1 MPFPTTHPALERALE
16 QHGYVEPTPVQAA
29 VLGEPDTRDL
39 LVSAQTGSGKTVAFG
54 LALARGLLGEAPHF
68 GRAEAPLAL
77 VIAPTRELALQVSRE
92 LEWLFAHAGARVA
105 TCVGGMDPRAERR
118 ALQAGTHVAVG
129 TPGRLRDHIE
139 RGALDL
145 SALKVVVLDEAD
157 EMLDLG
163 FREDLEEILDSTP
176 TERRTL
182 LFSATIAKEIAT
194 LARRYQRDAV
204 RIDTLRRD
212 EAHGDIEYR
221 AIRVAPNEIEHA
233 VVNLLRYFESPGA
246 LVFCN
251 TRERVRHLHSAL
263 RERGFSAV
271 ALSGEMTQKERSDA
285 LQALRDGHARACV
298 ATDVAARGLDLPDLG
313 LVIHADLPV
322 NKAGLLHRSGR
333 TGRAGKKGTSVLV
346 VPYNKRRFTERLLD
360 SASIDAG
367 WSGPPLA
374 DEIRAKDQ
382 QRLLDDPI
390 LTEPASEE
398 DLTLARRILADS
410 SPEVVATALIRLH
423 RQRLPEPEDL
433 FDDVRDTGQI
443 IPSARPRGGT
453 AYDPMQEGPAGLR
466 PSHSP
471 GGVGSEWFRMPIG
484 RQNNADPKWLI
495 PLICRLGHVT
505 KKDIGQIRIFD
516 RETKFEIIAETEAR
530 FRQAVKGA
538 AEGDIRIEP
547 AAAPPA
553 ADRPRGPRPPPNSG
567 PNSGPQ
573 AGLHPAARPGPRP
586 GGPRPPGGPKPYAHP
601 HGAKPQGGKPKRR
614 PN

>member
-1 MPFPTTHPALERALE
+1 MPFPATHPALERALE
-16 QHGYVEPTPVQAA
+16 QQGYLEPTPVQAA
-29 VLGEPDTRDL
+29 VLRETDDRDL

-54 LALARGLLGEAPHF
+54 LALARGILGEAERF

-92 LEWLFAHAGARVA
+92 LTWLYAQAGARVA

-118 ALQAGTHVAVG
+118 ALQAGAHVVVG

-145 SALKVVVLDEAD
+145 SALEVVVLDEAD

-176 TERRTL
+176 TTRRTL
-182 LFSATIAKEIAT
+182 LFSATIAKEIAN
-194 LARRYQRDAV
+194 LARRYQKDAV

-221 AIRVAPNEIEHA
+221 AIRVAPGEIEHA

-251 TRERVRHLHSAL
+251 TREAVRRLHSAL

-271 ALSGEMTQKERSDA
+271 GLSGEMTQKERSDA

-313 LVIHADLPV
+313 LVIHAELPV

-333 TGRAGKKGTSVLV
+333 TGRAGKKGVSVLV
-346 VPYNKRRFTERLLD
+346 VPYNKRRFAERLLD

-382 QRLLDDPI
+382 QRLLADPI

-398 DLTLARRILADS
+398 DLALAQKILADS
-410 SPEVVATALIRLH
+410 SPELVATALIRLH
-423 RQRLPEPEDL
+423 RSRLPEPEDL
-433 FDDVRDTGQI
+433 FDDGGRETTGQI
-443 IPSARPRGGT
+443 IPSARPQRGG
-453 AYDPMQEGPAGLR
+453 ASYDPMREGPGTGPGREPR
-466 PSHSP
+466 PES
-471 GGVGSEWFRMPIG
+471 VGAEWFRMPIG

-516 RETKFEIIAETEAR
+516 RETKFEIVAETEAR

-553 ADRPRGPRPPPNSG
+553 ADRPRGSRPDRPPHAGARPQISPRPNGPRPPP
-567 PNSGPQ
+567 
-573 AGLHPAARPGPRP
+573 AGNF
-586 GGPRPPGGPKPYAHP
+586 K
-601 HGAKPQGGKPKRR
+601 GKPKRKPNVR
-614 PN
+614 P

>member
-1 MPFPTTHPALERALE
+1 MPFPITHPALARALE
-16 QHGYVEPTPVQAA
+16 QQGYLEPTPVQAA
-29 VLGEPDTRDL
+29 VLGAADDQDL

-54 LALARGLLGEAPHF
+54 LAVARGLLADAPRF
-68 GRAEAPLAL
+68 ERAGAPLAL

-92 LEWLFAHAGARVA
+92 LAWLYAHAGAQVVN
-105 TCVGGMDPRAERR
+105 CVGGMDPRAERR
-118 ALQAGTHVAVG
+118 ALQAGSHVVVG

-145 SALKVVVLDEAD
+145 SALRVVVLDEAD

-176 TERRTL
+176 KERRTL
-182 LFSATIAKEIAT
+182 LFSATIAREIAT
-194 LARRYQRDAV
+194 LARRYQREAL

-221 AIRVAPNEIEHA
+221 AIRVAPGEVEHA

-246 LVFCN
+246 LVFCA
-251 TRERVRHLHSAL
+251 TREGVRRLHGAL
-263 RERGFSAV
+263 RERGFAAV
-271 ALSGEMTQKERSDA
+271 ALSGEMTQKERTDA
-285 LQALRDGHARACV
+285 LQSLRDGHARACV

-346 VPYNKRRFTERLLD
+346 APYNKRRFTERLLE
-360 SASIDAG
+360 SANIAAI

-382 QRLLDDPI
+382 ERLLADPI
-390 LTEPASEE
+390 LVEEPSDE
-398 DLTLARRILADS
+398 DLKLARRILADRS
-410 SPEVVATALIRLH
+410 AEQVAAALIRLH

-433 FDDVRDTGQI
+433 FDDVRDSGQT
-443 IPSARPRGGT
+443 IPSARPQRAPG
-453 AYDPMQEGPAGLR
+453 AYDPMRDGGPPAGA
-466 PSHSP
+466 P
-471 GGVGSEWFRMPIG
+471 GETAWYRMPIG

-516 RETKFEIIAETEAR
+516 RETKFEIMTETDPR
-530 FRQAVKGA
+530 FRLAVRNA

-553 ADRPRGPRPPPNSG
+553 PGQRVKPRPTGRPSGGPPRS
-567 PNSGPQ
+567 
-573 AGLHPAARPGPRP
+573 ARPSPGPRK
-586 GGPRPPGGPKPYAHP
+586 GPPRSS
-601 HGAKPQGGKPKRR
+601 
-614 PN
+614 

>member
-1 MPFPTTHPALERALE
+1 
-16 QHGYVEPTPVQAA
+16 
-29 VLGEPDTRDL
+29 
-39 LVSAQTGSGKTVAFG
+39 
-54 LALARGLLGEAPHF
+54 
-68 GRAEAPLAL
+68 
-77 VIAPTRELALQVSRE
+77 
-92 LEWLFAHAGARVA
+92 
-105 TCVGGMDPRAERR
+105 
-118 ALQAGTHVAVG
+118 
-129 TPGRLRDHIE
+129 
-139 RGALDL
+139 
-145 SALKVVVLDEAD
+145 
-157 EMLDLG
+157 
-163 FREDLEEILDSTP
+163 
-176 TERRTL
+176 
-182 LFSATIAKEIAT
+182 TIAKEIAN
-194 LARRYQRDAV
+194 LAKRYQKDAA

-221 AIRVAPNEIEHA
+221 AIRVAPGEIEHA

-251 TRERVRHLHSAL
+251 TREAVRRLHSAL

-313 LVIHADLPV
+313 LVIHAELPV

-382 QRLLDDPI
+382 QRLLADPI

-398 DLTLARRILADS
+398 DLALAQKILADS
-410 SPEVVATALIRLH
+410 SPELVATALIRLH

-433 FDDVRDTGQI
+433 FDDVRETGQT
-443 IPSARPRGGT
+443 IPSARPQRGG
-453 AYDPMQEGPAGLR
+453 AHYDPMREGPSPSREPR
-466 PSHSP
+466 PES
-471 GGVGSEWFRMPIG
+471 VGAEWFRMPIG
-484 RQNNADPKWLI
+484 RKNNADPKWLI

-553 ADRPRGPRPPPNSG
+553 ADRPRGPRPIGPRPDRPPHAG
-567 PNSGPQ
+567 PRPQ
-573 AGLHPAARPGPRP
+573 ISPRP
-586 GGPRPPGGPKPYAHP
+586 GGPRPPPAGNFK
-601 HGAKPQGGKPKRR
+601 GKPRR
-614 PN
+614 KPN